1 MATLFDA
8 DGNEV
13 EVPEQEELT
22 ALKEK
27 AEKVEGLEETLKA
40 KEEQLTKYGDKEF
53 NFKQFR
59 ESEEAKRNEM
69 LEGFSEEKKMLILG
83 KEGTEKQL
91 DELRGL
97 VVGETKESIISQ
109 IVGDDADA
117 REKLEAL
124 VKEMY
129 PSGVPSAKVDMQ
141 KAYKRVALVLQS
153 EQGVNPLSKFSPV
166 TGIQMGENKGG
177 GFVDTPD
184 GKAIVEKKFAK
195 ELEKVRKINP
205 DFKL

>member
-83 KEGTEKQL
+83 KEGTEQQL

>member
-83 KEGTEKQL
+83 KEGTEQQL

-166 TGIQMGENKGG
+166 TGVQIGENKGG